1 MKREFHD
8 LGDYIVWK
16 FENFKEFG
24 WGSFDVI
31 LRFEVGDDYR
41 DDIACYVSG
50 EGNTEVTDAFK
61 EKVEIAIKDK
71 KPFLLKTKKLDD
83 VTFEERISGLSSEEV
98 KTALLLGKD
107 VSLDDLKEEVRTRL
121 GAIVEVQMLNADGK
135 PLLTHIE
142 RFKAPKYYCLLAR
155 PDLNLYYFIY
165 PAWIFA
171 QGFVTDEVPQTFEEA
186 IEFLLKHE
194 IIDSKTASQLKEK

>member
-1 MKREFHD
+1 MKREFYD
-8 LGDYIVWK
+8 LGDHIVWE
-16 FENFKEFG
+16 FGNFKEFG
-24 WGSFDVI
+24 WGSFDVV
-31 LRFEVGDDYR
+31 LRFDVDDDYR

-61 EKVEIAIKDK
+61 EKVEIAIRNK

-107 VSLDDLKEEVRTRL
+107 VSLDDLKEEVRTRR
-121 GAIVEVQMLNADGK
+121 GAIVEVQMLDADNK

-142 RFKAPKYYCLLAR
+142 RFKAPKYYCLLGR
-155 PDLNLYYFIY
+155 PDLDTYYFIC
-165 PAWIFA
+165 PAFIFA
-171 QGFVTDEVPQTFEEA
+171 QGYTTDEVPQTFEEV

-194 IIDSKTASQLKEK
+194 IIDSETASRLKEK